1 MEEEK
6 KIEKEEGKSGEFPS
20 YVVEDFQKARQT
32 AFLRFCVQCLPR
44 AYESQDINHVMI
56 IYYVMHALDILGL
69 LRPGEG
75 AEAAGGSR
83 PIVSEEDRR
92 ALIEYIYTLQVRA
105 TPLSRANDA
114 LGFGFAGAPWCVPDG
129 SRYRVASAAT
139 TFGAL
144 CVLREL
150 GDDLARVDRDAVA
163 EGLRHLQQP
172 DGSFAAAYQRK
183 RLPETASA
191 AERARAAVED
201 VGDCDL
207 RFVFCACAT
216 CALLGDWRGVD
227 TAAATRFVLAC
238 QAYDGAFGQGPLQE
252 GHGGST
258 YCAIAALALMG
269 TLDALPADRRR
280 ALVRWLVARQVSG
293 FQGRI
298 NKPPDT
304 CYGFWIGA
312 SLAILRAH
320 DPDVPPATPPAHV
333 SFVDN
338 DTLCSF
344 LLTCQGSTGGF
355 CKDKDAYPDLVHTCL
370 SIAALSIV
378 CSFDPSLCC
387 VFSFLMHCCF
397 FFTLSNQKN
406 RLDSQEWKK
415 LTAQ

>member
-1 MEEEK
+1 MNKEEK
-6 KIEKEEGKSGEFPS
+6 KTEESGEIPS
-20 YVVEDFQKARQT
+20 FVVDDFQRARQT
-32 AFLRFCVQCLPR
+32 AFLRFSVQCLPQP
-44 AYESQDINHVMI
+44 YESQDINHTMI

-69 LRPGEG
+69 LRPTD
-75 AEAAGGSR
+75 AAAGGAR
-83 PIVSEEDRR
+83 PIVSEQDRR
-92 ALIEYIYTLQVRA
+92 ALIEYIYSLQVCA
-105 TPLSRANDA
+105 TPRARANDA

-144 CVLREL
+144 CLLREL
-150 GDDLARVDRDAVA
+150 GDDLGRVDRDSVA

-172 DGSFAAAYQRK
+172 DGSFACAYQHK
-183 RLPETASA
+183 RLPPGADA
-191 AERARAAVED
+191 AEQRRSARED

-216 CALLGDWRGVD
+216 CAMLGDWRGVD
-227 TAAATRFVLAC
+227 TAAATRFVLSC

-258 YCAIAALALMG
+258 YCAVASLALMG
-269 TLDALPADRRR
+269 QLDPHTGALAPERRR
-280 ALVRWLVARQVSG
+280 ALVRWLVARQVAG

-320 DPDVPPATPPAHV
+320 DPDVPAGTPAARV

-338 DTLCSF
+338 TMLCNF
-344 LLTCQGSTGGF
+344 LLTCQSASGGF
-355 CKDKDAYPDLVHTCL
+355 CKEEGAYPDLVHTCL

-378 CSFDPSLCC
+378 CPSPHTHTLQSTLTLL
-387 VFSFLMHCCF
+387 VFFAFLLTF
-397 FFTLSNQKN
+397 FVRTSLHMK
-406 RLDSQEWKK
+406 RI
-415 LTAQ
+415 

>member
-1 MEEEK
+1 MGEEAKEERREREEESRE
-6 KIEKEEGKSGEFPS
+6 IPS
-20 YVVEDFQKARQT
+20 VVVDDFQRARQT
-32 AFLRFCVQCLPR
+32 AFLRFSVQCLPR
-44 AYESQDINHVMI
+44 AYESQDINHTMI

-69 LRPGEG
+69 LHPTDTS
-75 AEAAGGSR
+75 AR
-83 PIVSEEDRR
+83 PIVSEQDRR
-92 ALIEYIYTLQVRA
+92 ALIEHIYSLQVCA
-105 TPLSRANDA
+105 TPAARANDA
-114 LGFGFAGAPWCVPDG
+114 LGFGFAGAPWAVPDG

-144 CVLREL
+144 CLLREL
-150 GDDLARVDRDAVA
+150 GDDLARVDRDSVA

-172 DGSFAAAYQRK
+172 NGSFACAYQHK
-183 RLPETASA
+183 RLPRGADA
-191 AERARAAVED
+191 AEQCRSACED

-216 CALLGDWRGVD
+216 CAMLGDWRGVD
-227 TAAATRFVLAC
+227 TAAATRYILAC

-258 YCAIAALALMG
+258 YCAVASLALMG
-269 TLDALPADRRR
+269 RLDALAPARRR
-280 ALVRWLVARQVSG
+280 ALVRWLVSRQVSG

-320 DPDVPPATPPAHV
+320 DPDVAPGTPAAQV

-338 DTLCSF
+338 TTLCNF
-344 LLTCQGSTGGF
+344 LLTCQGPSGGF
-355 CKDKDAYPDLVHTCL
+355 CKEEGTYPDLVHTCL

-378 CSFDPSLCC
+378 CFPPLFSPFRVSHSLAHTH
-387 VFSFLMHCCF
+387 VLHLA
-397 FFTLSNQKN
+397 TLLNKN
-406 RLDSQEWKK
+406 DRLDSRGWKRS
-415 LTAQ
+415 TAR